1 MSRLFFFPFSPYSF
15 SPYSFSP
22 LFILIRSHQE
32 DTDKNPDDFAYTAN
46 DAFED
51 TNSWF

>member
-15 SPYSFSP
+15 SPP
-22 LFILIRSHQE
+22 LLILIRSHQE